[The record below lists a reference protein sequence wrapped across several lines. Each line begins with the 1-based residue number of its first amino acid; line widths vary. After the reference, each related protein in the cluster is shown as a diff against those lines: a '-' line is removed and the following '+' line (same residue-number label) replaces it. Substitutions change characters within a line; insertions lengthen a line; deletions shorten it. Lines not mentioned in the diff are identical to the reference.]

1 MNNKELITKWVLEK
15 VEEEYKDDIALVVS
29 HNTLRLESEKGT
41 PSISYFIP
49 ITDKGRRFARTF
61 ILDGVG
67 IDLWGIEW
75 ERMEQF
81 ADLNEYNISCLA
93 DSQVLYARTPEDRER
108 FENLKKRQAENFSN
122 PVLMRAHALQ
132 ALEQAKQIYL
142 NMLFSKGSDVK
153 LGAGYVLDYTAQAIA
168 FSNCRYFKEAQAEQL
183 EELSQMEHVP
193 ERFAPGYLAV
203 IREKEEETQK
213 KQCYELIHLVQEFLE
228 RPEELQP
235 QEKNF
240 QDLAD
245 WYCELSYTWL
255 RIRSYCKAG
264 NSTKVYMW
272 GIMLQEE
279 LNRVC
284 FDFGIPKMEL
294 MKAFDASRLQEFSGY
309 ADSLEQEMRK
319 IITEGGGRIRE
330 YRNYEEFLNEV

>member
-41 PSISYFIP
+41 PSVSYFIP

-108 FENLKKRQAENFSN
+108 FENLKKRQAENLSN

-168 FSNCRYFKEAQAEQL
+168 FSNCRNFKKARR
-183 EELSQMEHVP
+183 SSW
-193 ERFAPGYLAV
+193 RNFPGWNM
-203 IREKEEETQK
+203 
-213 KQCYELIHLVQEFLE
+213 C
-228 RPEELQP
+228 
-235 QEKNF
+235 
-240 QDLAD
+240 
-245 WYCELSYTWL
+245 
-255 RIRSYCKAG
+255 RS
-264 NSTKVYMW
+264 NLPR
-272 GIMLQEE
+272 GIW
-279 LNRVC
+279 R
-284 FDFGIPKMEL
+284 
-294 MKAFDASRLQEFSGY
+294 
-309 ADSLEQEMRK
+309 
-319 IITEGGGRIRE
+319 
-330 YRNYEEFLNEV
+330 

>member
-41 PSISYFIP
+41 PSVSYFIP

-108 FENLKKRQAENFSN
+108 FENLKKRQGENLSN

-183 EELSQMEHVP
+183 EELSRMEHVP
-193 ERFAPGYLAV
+193 EQFIPGV
-203 IREKEEETQK
+203 SGGDTGKRRRNPEET
-213 KQCYELIHLVQEFLE
+213 
-228 RPEELQP
+228 
-235 QEKNF
+235 
-240 QDLAD
+240 
-245 WYCELSYTWL
+245 
-255 RIRSYCKAG
+255 
-264 NSTKVYMW
+264 
-272 GIMLQEE
+272 ML
-279 LNRVC
+279 
-284 FDFGIPKMEL
+284 
-294 MKAFDASRLQEFSGY
+294 
-309 ADSLEQEMRK
+309 
-319 IITEGGGRIRE
+319 
-330 YRNYEEFLNEV
+330 

>member
-41 PSISYFIP
+41 PSVSYFIP

-108 FENLKKRQAENFSN
+108 FENLKKRQGENLSN

-168 FSNCRYFKEAQAEQL
+168 FPIAGISKKPRRSSWRNFPGWNMCRSN
-183 EELSQMEHVP
+183 LS
-193 ERFAPGYLAV
+193 R
-203 IREKEEETQK
+203 
-213 KQCYELIHLVQEFLE
+213 
-228 RPEELQP
+228 
-235 QEKNF
+235 
-240 QDLAD
+240 
-245 WYCELSYTWL
+245 
-255 RIRSYCKAG
+255 
-264 NSTKVYMW
+264 
-272 GIMLQEE
+272 GIW
-279 LNRVC
+279 R
-284 FDFGIPKMEL
+284 
-294 MKAFDASRLQEFSGY
+294 
-309 ADSLEQEMRK
+309 
-319 IITEGGGRIRE
+319 
-330 YRNYEEFLNEV
+330 

>member
-41 PSISYFIP
+41 PSVSYFIP

-108 FENLKKRQAENFSN
+108 FENLKKRQAENLSN

-168 FSNCRYFKEAQAEQL
+168 FSKCR
-183 EELSQMEHVP
+183 
-193 ERFAPGYLAV
+193 
-203 IREKEEETQK
+203 
-213 KQCYELIHLVQEFLE
+213 
-228 RPEELQP
+228 
-235 QEKNF
+235 
-240 QDLAD
+240 
-245 WYCELSYTWL
+245 
-255 RIRSYCKAG
+255 
-264 NSTKVYMW
+264 
-272 GIMLQEE
+272 
-279 LNRVC
+279 
-284 FDFGIPKMEL
+284 
-294 MKAFDASRLQEFSGY
+294 
-309 ADSLEQEMRK
+309 
-319 IITEGGGRIRE
+319 
-330 YRNYEEFLNEV
+330 